1 MWWRPVLE
9 MDVSG
14 GGWKVIVNVRGDCD
28 LRCVKKMYEEDVIY
42 IVLFVI
48 GFMWWR
54 PVLEMD
60 VSGGGWKVIVTVR
73 GDCDL
78 SCVKKMYEE
87 DVNDEERR
95 C

>member
-14 GGWKVIVNVRGDCD
+14 G
-28 LRCVKKMYEEDVIY
+28 E
-42 IVLFVI
+42 
-48 GFMWWR
+48 
-54 PVLEMD
+54 
-60 VSGGGWKVIVTVR
+60 WKVIVTVR

-78 SCVKKMYEE
+78 RYVKKMCDE
-87 DVNDEERR
+87 DMYDEGRR

>member
-1 MWWRPVLE
+1 MFGSEASIITSLCY
-9 MDVSG
+9 SS
-14 GGWKVIVNVRGDCD
+14 
-28 LRCVKKMYEEDVIY
+28 LLLALY
-42 IVLFVI
+42 VLFVI

-60 VSGGGWKVIVTVR
+60 VSGGEWKVIVTVR

-78 SCVKKMYEE
+78 RYVKKMCDE
-87 DVNDEERR
+87 DMYDEGRG